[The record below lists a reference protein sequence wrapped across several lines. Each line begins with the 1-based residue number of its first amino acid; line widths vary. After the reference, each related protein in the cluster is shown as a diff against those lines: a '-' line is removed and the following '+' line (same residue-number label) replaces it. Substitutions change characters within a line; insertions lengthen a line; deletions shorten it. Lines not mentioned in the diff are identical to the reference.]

1 MIDKLSQYAAEAT
14 CDRFDGDMMGAQAHS
29 IRERLGLTQA
39 WLAEASGTRE
49 VDVARWEH
57 SNHTVPW
64 AVANA
69 LFEAFQRTRHA
80 VATLAAEL
88 KSGAT
93 WGPIVTFRDD
103 ESYLDQSDG
112 RYSAAWH
119 RAAAGRIDEVT
130 GCGLSYD

>member
-1 MIDKLSQYAAEAT
+1 MVDKLSQYAAETA
-14 CDRFDGDMMGAQAHS
+14 CDRFDGDMTGAQAHS

-93 WGPIVTFRDD
+93 WGRSSRFVMMKAILISPT
-103 ESYLDQSDG
+103 
-112 RYSAAWH
+112 
-119 RAAAGRIDEVT
+119 AGTQRPGIEPPPVA
-130 GCGLSYD
+130 LMK